1 MKKDLVVRFDG
12 EKTEVS
18 AEGGRKAGGGPAS
31 SAGAGV
37 APALPLSP
45 NDNPAYG
52 SPLRVTTEV
61 AAGNGGGG
69 GSDDR
74 GELDGSVYLEGEG
87 DAFPNTRRTAA
98 LALALALTV

>member
-52 SPLRVTTEV
+52 SPLALR
-61 AAGNGGGG
+61 AAELAGRG

>member
-52 SPLRVTTEV
+52 SPLRVAEV
-61 AAGNGGGG
+61 PGTGGGEV
-69 GSDDR
+69 R
-74 GELDGSVYLEGEG
+74 GEVRRPALEI
-87 DAFPNTRRTAA
+87 DC
-98 LALALALTV
+98 